1 MREPRDTPLDAD
13 LDALGD
19 RVERLLWRLEELQQQ
34 NRQLRLSE
42 RHWRQERAELIEK
55 NELARSKVEAM
66 ILRLKAL
73 EQDS

>member
-13 LDALGD
+13 LDALGE
-19 RVERLLWRLEELQQQ
+19 RVERLLRRLEELQQQ
-34 NRQLRLSE
+34 NRQLRHSE